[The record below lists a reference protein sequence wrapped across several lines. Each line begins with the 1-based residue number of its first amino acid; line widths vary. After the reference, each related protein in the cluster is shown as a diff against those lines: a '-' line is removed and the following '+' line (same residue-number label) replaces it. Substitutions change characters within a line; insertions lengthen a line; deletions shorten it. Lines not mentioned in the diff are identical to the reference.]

1 MNRSNQTYIYLQ
13 DNVRIMENKEV
24 EKVRTNRVKHA
35 SMYFMLLLAML
46 FFSTSGASLT
56 GYATVGGLYAEGS
69 LFPVIMGF
77 LSLAGSFLVYFL
89 IER

>member
-1 MNRSNQTYIYLQ
+1 
-13 DNVRIMENKEV
+13 MEDKEV
-24 EKVRTNRVKHA
+24 DKIRTNRVKHL

-46 FFSTSGASLT
+46 FFSTSGASIT
-56 GYATVGGLYAEGS
+56 GYSTVGGLYAEGS

-89 IER
+89 MEK

>member
-46 FFSTSGASLT
+46 FFSTSGA
-56 GYATVGGLYAEGS
+56 
-69 LFPVIMGF
+69 
-77 LSLAGSFLVYFL
+77 
-89 IER
+89 